1 MAMLNIVSLPKHLDE
16 IRLLLHD
23 KKMDVLALNETR
35 LDPTISDEL
44 VNVVDNTVTSEV
56 GEEMEA
62 SLLLST
68 DIERLKKQKRVVKT
82 QTSKFLYET
91 FKINVQ
97 REM

>member
-44 VNVVDNTVTSEV
+44 VNVE
-56 GEEMEA
+56 GY
-62 SLLLST
+62 
-68 DIERLKKQKRVVKT
+68 DILRADRTRNGGGGLN
-82 QTSKFLYET
+82 LC
-91 FKINVQ
+91 
-97 REM
+97 